1 MTNDPNPQHLL
12 RRPKKRQPLNL
23 GVIAAVIGSIAV
35 VGAIVGFIVVGHGRT
50 AANASTTA
58 TAQPVPAAVS
68 QTAAVPTYVAPA
80 KGVHHKTS
88 STSPQITASPT
99 PAPTTTP
106 GAHATPTASTTQAP
120 DSPSIARRAP
130 SNAEASAR
138 ARHLAALAASH
149 RQHLLALSKQS
160 ATLNDASLASSS
172 GNPLQTPTPGQPVA
186 AAAPA
191 TPDAEP
197 TPVYAPTVV
206 VDARFADR
214 VAPVYPNIAREQG
227 AQGTAIVLATVG
239 PSGKVEAVSIDQST
253 GNKWLDSA
261 ALDAARQS
269 RFLPPEIDGKPAT
282 ETYRIVYTFDP
293 NE

>member
-35 VGAIVGFIVVGHGRT
+35 AGAIVGFIVVGHGRT

-58 TAQPVPAAVS
+58 TAQLVPAAVARTDA
-68 QTAAVPTYVAPA
+68 QPAYAAPA
-80 KGVHHKTS
+80 KGVHHKS
-88 STSPQITASPT
+88 GSTNLQVAAAPS

-106 GAHATPTASTTQAP
+106 GARATPTALTTQAP
-120 DSPSIARRAP
+120 AHTA
-130 SNAEASAR
+130 NAEASAR
-138 ARHLAALAASH
+138 AKHLAALAASR
-149 RQHLLALSKQS
+149 RQHALALSKQS
-160 ATLNDASLASSS
+160 ATLNYASLASSS
-172 GNPLQTPTPGQPVA
+172 GNSLQTPTPTQPA
-186 AAAPA
+186 ATAAPA
-191 TPDAEP
+191 ASTPDAEP

-214 VAPVYPNIAREQG
+214 VAPVYPSIAREQG
-227 AQGTAIVLATVG
+227 VQGTAIVLATVG
-239 PSGKVEAVSIDQST
+239 PTGKVEAVSIDQST